1 MFAIAGKNRKKR
13 SASPSSWG
21 YRIHDGAAQFRFQ
34 LEGALASADVAE
46 LDQCWRTA
54 SSTIAGKAFVVDLT
68 SLTAVDESGRQLLN
82 RWRQVGAEFVGGV
95 ESRAVLAGQIDG
107 FTVEPGKSRAAAF
120 LGPAFQSALPWLAGL
135 LMLLVAVTTLRAG
148 EPAVALVTVAPGSE
162 SADAPNR
169 ALARYFAGLDRSQP
183 WGSETVEIEASLP
196 KLKEQ
201 GRLRGIRRLLPHGK
215 PQYQVFELD
224 GSRTVKQQVIARYL
238 RAEIESADMAPSA
251 VAVSPANYKFSYAGT
266 MGRDAGLTYVFQI
279 TPRQKRAGLFQGVL
293 WIDAQTGSAVRMTG
307 YLVKRPSIFL
317 KRVDVTRETNLR
329 AGVAESRVT
338 HLALDTRLVGRAEL
352 TIHERP
358 CVECVDS
365 AVTGSN

>member
-1 MFAIAGKNRKKR
+1 MFAIAGKNRKQR
-13 SASPSSWG
+13 DGSRNSWG

-34 LEGALASADVAE
+34 LEGALSAADVAE

-54 SSTIAGKAFVVDLT
+54 SSTIAGKALVVDVT
-68 SLTAVDESGRQLLN
+68 SLAAIDDSGRQLLN
-82 RWRQVGAEFVGGV
+82 RWREAGAQFVGRAD
-95 ESRAVLAGQIDG
+95 SRAMLAGSVDG
-107 FTVEPGKSRAAAF
+107 FIVTPQNSRA
-120 LGPAFQSALPWLAGL
+120 GRCPRPAFQSVLPWLAGL
-135 LMLLVAVTTLRAG
+135 FMLLAAVTLRANDIG
-148 EPAVALVTVAPGSE
+148 VTPVSE
-162 SADAPNR
+162 SADAPNQ
-169 ALARYFAGLDRSQP
+169 ALTRYFAGLEKNQP

-215 PQYQVFELD
+215 PQYQVFQLD

-238 RAEIESADMAPSA
+238 SAEIESAGMAPSA

-266 MGRDAGLTYVFQI
+266 TEGESGLAYVFQI
-279 TPRQKRAGLFQGVL
+279 TPRKKREGLIQGVL
-293 WIDAQTGSAVRMTG
+293 WIDAETASAVRMTG

-329 AGVAESRVT
+329 DGVAQSRVT

-358 CVECVDS
+358 CGECVES
-365 AVTGSN
+365 AVSGSN